1 MMVSKKFKANFDALL
16 GELSALGYQHEW
28 GILNA
33 ADCGVA
39 QSRKRCF
46 VISKLGAPAPKLPE
60 PIPLTTRLRDY
71 LEPEPVAPEYYLSED
86 RLKGLIWSNEKEAQA
101 GRGFQRFAI
110 THSMHNF
117 IHTTAARVS
126 SVVVRISLHSM
137 NFFHNPLL
145 YVLMYVLSYGYQL
158 NERGLK

>member
-1 MMVSKKFKANFDALL
+1 MVSKKFKANFDALL

-46 VISKLGAPAPKLPE
+46 VISKLGAPAPKLPA

-101 GRGFQRFAI
+101 GRGFRFE
-110 THSMHNF
+110 
-117 IHTTAARVS
+117 
-126 SVVVRISLHSM
+126 
-137 NFFHNPLL
+137 PLTR
-145 YVLMYVLSYGYQL
+145 
-158 NERGLK
+158 EREREREP